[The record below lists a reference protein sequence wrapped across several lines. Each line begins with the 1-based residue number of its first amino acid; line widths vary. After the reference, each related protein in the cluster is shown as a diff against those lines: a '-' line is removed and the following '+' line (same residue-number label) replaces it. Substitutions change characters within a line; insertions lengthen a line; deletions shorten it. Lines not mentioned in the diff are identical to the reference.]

1 MTQRELGASDAV
13 GGAQDEAAT
22 AHNALAMQAMRAGD
36 PARARDILDR
46 ALATYPRHIALW
58 LNLAGACRALG
69 DNAAAFGA
77 VEGALQVEPRS
88 FMALLMKASL
98 LERQGSARE
107 AGFAYGIALTQ
118 APDPEA
124 LDPATHRALEHARAV
139 HADYRDGLRRQLLE
153 AVADVRGLE
162 RAPESRRI
170 GTFIDHLI
178 GARRIYHQR
187 PTTFFYP
194 RLPSIEFYPRED
206 FPWLTGVEA
215 AAGAIRQELLS
226 VMADDGLAD
235 RFGPYVDYPPGVPLD
250 QWAELNRSPR
260 WSAFYLFRDG
270 EVVSGN
276 AERCPATMAAL
287 RLAPQPQVVR
297 RSPAAMFSVL
307 QPKTRI
313 PPHTGVSNTRLVV
326 HLPLILPGDCRFR
339 VGNETRVWREGE
351 AWVFDDTI
359 EHEAWNDSDRPRTI
373 LIFDIWSPFL
383 SRAERELIAHVT
395 AAADAFN
402 GAAPD
407 QGL

>member
-1 MTQRELGASDAV
+1 VSELVAGTRDAADSAA
-13 GGAQDEAAT
+13 AQ
-22 AHNALAMQAMRAGD
+22 NALAMQAMRAGD
-36 PARARDILDR
+36 PGRARAILDQ
-46 ALATYPRHIALW
+46 ALTHHEGDVALW

-69 DNAAAFGA
+69 DAAAAFQA

-88 FMALLMKASL
+88 FLALLMKASL
-98 LERQGSARE
+98 LERQGSLRQ
-107 AGFAYGIALTQ
+107 AGLAYGIALTQ

-124 LDPATHRALEHARAV
+124 LDPATRRALERARAV
-139 HADYRDGLRRQLLE
+139 HADYTEGLRRQLLD
-153 AVADVRGLE
+153 AVSDAKALGRAADTQ
-162 RAPESRRI
+162 RI

-178 GARRIYHQR
+178 GARRIFHQR
-187 PTTFFYP
+187 PTSFFYP
-194 RLPSIEFYPRED
+194 GLPSIEFYPRGD
-206 FPWLTGVEA
+206 FPWLTNVETA
-215 AAGAIRQELLS
+215 TDAIRRELLA
-226 VMADDGLAD
+226 VMADDSLAD
-235 RFGPYVDYPPGVPLD
+235 RFGPYVDYPPGLPLD

-270 EVVSGN
+270 EAVSGN
-276 AERCPATMAAL
+276 ADRCPATMAAL
-287 RLAPQPQVVR
+287 GLAPQPHVIR

-307 QPKTRI
+307 QPRTRI

-326 HLPLILPGDCRFR
+326 HLPLVLPPDCRFR
-339 VGNETRVWREGE
+339 VGNETRAWREGE

-383 SRAERELIAHVT
+383 SEAERELIARVT

-402 GAAPD
+402 GADPQ